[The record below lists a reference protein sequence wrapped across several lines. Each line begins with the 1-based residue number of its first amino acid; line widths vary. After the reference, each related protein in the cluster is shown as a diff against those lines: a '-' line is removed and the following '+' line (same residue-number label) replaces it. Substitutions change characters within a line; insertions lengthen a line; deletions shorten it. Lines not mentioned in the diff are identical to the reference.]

1 MPTCLIT
8 GIAGFIGSALARGAL
23 AQGDQV
29 RGIDNLS
36 TGKLENLAEIM
47 PRIDFREGDLADLD
61 ALRDACQGVDYVLH
75 EAAIASVPKS
85 VADPRGNNAAN
96 VDGTL
101 NLLMAA
107 RDAKVRRVVYAASS
121 AAYGDSPEL
130 PKREDMPPAPISPYA
145 VAKLGGE
152 YYMTSFFRCYGL
164 ETVCLRYFNIFGL
177 RQDPTSPYSGVLAKF
192 ITQMLAGEPVTI
204 HGDGAQSR
212 DFVYVEN
219 VVEANLLAVKAP
231 AAQAAGRVFNI
242 ATGTSVDLNET
253 FQVLK
258 KLTGYKLEARYGP
271 ERAGDVK
278 HSAAD
283 TTLAETQLGFKARID
298 FEEGLRRTI
307 DWYREQGME
316 LRAKS

>member
-1 MPTCLIT
+1 
-8 GIAGFIGSALARGAL
+8 
-23 AQGDQV
+23 
-29 RGIDNLS
+29 
-36 TGKLENLAEIM
+36 
-47 PRIDFREGDLADLD
+47 
-61 ALRDACQGVDYVLH
+61 
-75 EAAIASVPKS
+75 
-85 VADPRGNNAAN
+85 
-96 VDGTL
+96 
-101 NLLMAA
+101 
-107 RDAKVRRVVYAASS
+107 
-121 AAYGDSPEL
+121 
-130 PKREDMPPAPISPYA
+130 
-145 VAKLGGE
+145 
-152 YYMTSFFRCYGL
+152 
-164 ETVCLRYFNIFGL
+164 
-177 RQDPTSPYSGVLAKF
+177 
-192 ITQMLAGEPVTI
+192 
-204 HGDGAQSR
+204 
-212 DFVYVEN
+212 VEN